1 MGMGYCISI
10 HILYITPLYINLV
23 PGGIEMGMEGVW
35 GEPHSYPPPKEKRVY
50 GIIVIIAT
58 GGIYAK
64 CR

>member
-1 MGMGYCISI
+1 
-10 HILYITPLYINLV
+10 
-23 PGGIEMGMEGVW
+23 MGMEGVW

-50 GIIVIIAT
+50 DIIVIIAT